1 MRKFIITLVCF
12 LLCIPMFVA
21 CNKGSDSSSSSISND
36 EFSSVE
42 DSSIEDVSTSM
53 EDSSIEDGSTSMED
67 SSISTEDSSLDDS
80 NESSEEDSSTELPN
94 NMRAIYYV
102 GINSQTG
109 ETIDIPNELRFV
121 NGMYPESFELGAS
134 VSIDTLISTV
144 IGTLEYEFLGYFR
157 DANGTTAFTGIT
169 PQDEDDVTVYARFNI
184 IRHTPIIT

>member
-21 CNKGSDSSSSSISND
+21 CNKGSDSSSSFISND
-36 EFSSVE
+36 EFGSVE
-42 DSSIEDVSTSM
+42 DSSIEDV
-53 EDSSIEDGSTSMED
+53 STSMED

-102 GINSQTG
+102 GINSETG

-121 NGMYPESFELGAS
+121 NGNYPESFELGAS

-169 PQDEDDVTVYARFNI
+169 PQDADDVTVYARFNI

>member
-12 LLCIPMFVA
+12 LFCIPMFVA

-53 EDSSIEDGSTSMED
+53 EDSSISMED
-67 SSISTEDSSLDDS
+67 SFLDDS

-109 ETIDIPNELRFV
+109 ETIDIPNGLRFV
-121 NGMYPESFELGAS
+121 NGNYPESFELGAS

-169 PQDEDDVTVYARFNI
+169 PQDADDVTVYARFNI